1 MEVQGFAR
9 YSIHKKLHVLKDGIK
24 DSNRNVFNKTDTS
37 RDVLSKECSSRI
49 EKRIEC

>member
-1 MEVQGFAR
+1 MKVQGFAG

-37 RDVLSKECSSRI
+37 RESKECSSRI

>member
-1 MEVQGFAR
+1 MEVQGFAG
-9 YSIHKKLHVLKDGIK
+9 YSIHKKLQVLKDEIK

-37 RDVLSKECSSRI
+37 TDVLSKECSSWM